1 MQKTL
6 EEIKLESD
14 SNKYLSM
21 NKVIDNI
28 KVKQQNGRLWTPY
41 HDMQLY
47 EYVIK
52 YKFNFYEISNAFQR
66 LCTND
71 KKYEYSEDAVR
82 LHWAFLHSMRHFG
95 QTPDEAYYQRMKLQ
109 YDKEKPKTFKK
120 RVEEKEE
127 IKLSEEEDVKRMKQ
141 EFDKMMKDKYGKD
154 YQDVIEGNKKGNAI
168 SNNNEE
174 NKKDNININNNII
187 ENNEIKVEL
196 DKKEKEEVEQII
208 NETKRKKEEEE
219 NLENNKENVQ
229 TNEKNKED
237 DNNKDNKEN
246 KEEKNEE
253 NKLYDEA
260 DEPEFIK
267 QLFNKQ
273 IPQEILDKLNK
284 DEEKYNK
291 TQEKSNSE
299 TEKISVSISK
309 KIDINQE
316 SSNINQKIETKII
329 IENEEEDL
337 FPIKSNKQK
346 EISEPGRFENINME
360 KELQNTQDFHDYI
373 ASNPEL
379 KKQYDQLNNYCNFA
393 VKSINYLVSKSTGV
407 NNTSSEEAKKIE
419 QTNKQLNELLLEPI
433 IKGTKEK
440 GYTLEDWNKKIEE
453 EENKINF
460 ETTNYDNYMKN
471 APQDEEREIKLNKF
485 KEHLFSFA
493 EKISTEELLEK
504 ITGIINQ
511 NQNNNDDNNSNNINN
526 INNNNEN
533 EGNNNNI
540 ENINNINNI
549 NNLNNNNINLENA
562 VQNFM
567 DNLENNNNIIEDEK
581 SELTKEQSES
591 VNENLNENN
600 GRNTISSIGSLE
612 FPKKYRHVYRGM
624 VYYDEK
630 PNPNDKKNNN
640 SNNRNRNKKKIQDD
654 DEIEED
660 DDEDEDE
667 YNK

>member
-1 MQKTL
+1 MLKTP
-6 EEIKLESD
+6 EEQKLEDD
-14 SNKYLSM
+14 SNKYFYM

-82 LHWAFLHSMRHFG
+82 LHWAFLHSMRHFD

-109 YDKEKPKTFKK
+109 YDKEKPTFKK

-127 IKLSEEEDVKRMKQ
+127 IKLSEEEDIKK
-141 EFDKMMKDKYGKD
+141 MKDEFEQIMKEKYDKD
-154 YQDVIEGNKKGNAI
+154 KDKDKEKKDNEEKI
-168 SNNNEE
+168 NENNENSNNN
-174 NKKDNININNNII
+174 
-187 ENNEIKVEL
+187 KVEL
-196 DKKEKEEVEQII
+196 DKKEQEEVEELI
-208 NETKRKKEEEE
+208 NESKRKKEE
-219 NLENNKENVQ
+219 
-229 TNEKNKED
+229 
-237 DNNKDNKEN
+237 
-246 KEEKNEE
+246 KEEKEEE
-253 NKLYDEA
+253 NDIKEKEETLDNDNKGEAKPKEEKKEDNKLFDEN
-260 DEPEFIK
+260 DEPEYIK

-273 IPQEILDKLNK
+273 IPQDILDKLNK
-284 DEEKYNK
+284 DQGKYNNASPEKPNSINTKDNKEQIFISDKK
-291 TQEKSNSE
+291 TEPNSQ
-299 TEKISVSISK
+299 SPK
-309 KIDINQE
+309 KDIKN
-316 SSNINQKIETKII
+316 I
-329 IENEEEDL
+329 IENDEGDL

-346 EISEPGRFENINME
+346 EISEPGKFQNINME

-373 ASNPEL
+373 ESNPEL

-393 VKSINYLVSKSTGV
+393 VKSINYLVNKSSGF
-407 NNTSSEEAKKIE
+407 NDTSSEEAKKIE
-419 QTNKQLNELLLEPI
+419 KTNKQLNELLLQPI
-433 IKGTKEK
+433 IKETEEK

-453 EENKINF
+453 EENRMTF

-471 APQDEEREIKLNKF
+471 APIDDDRDMKLNKF

-511 NQNNNDDNNSNNINN
+511 NNNEENNINENEENNN
-526 INNNNEN
+526 INDNNNNN
-533 EGNNNNI
+533 VQNNHNI
-540 ENINNINNI
+540 
-549 NNLNNNNINLENA
+549 NNINLENE

-567 DNLENNNNIIEDEK
+567 DNLANNNNIEDEK
-581 SELTKEQSES
+581 SEITKEHSES
-591 VNENLNENN
+591 VNENLTENN
-600 GRNTISSIGSLE
+600 GRNTVSSISSLE

-624 VYYDEK
+624 VYYDDK
-630 PNPNDKKNNN
+630 PNKQDNKNNIKDK
-640 SNNRNRNKKKIQDD
+640 NKKKIQED

-660 DDEDEDE
+660 NDEDEDE
-667 YNK
+667 YNQ

>member
-1 MQKTL
+1 MLKTP
-6 EEIKLESD
+6 EEQKLEDD
-14 SNKYLSM
+14 SNKYFYM

-82 LHWAFLHSMRHFG
+82 LHWAFLHAMRHFD

-120 RVEEKEE
+120 RVEEKEKE
-127 IKLSEEEDVKRMKQ
+127 KLSEEEDIKRMKE
-141 EFDKMMKDKYGKD
+141 EFEKMMKEKYDKENED
-154 YQDVIEGNKKGNAI
+154 KKN
-168 SNNNEE
+168 
-174 NKKDNININNNII
+174 DNSNINNTIKT
-187 ENNEIKVEL
+187 KVEL
-196 DKKEKEEVEQII
+196 DKKEQEEVEELI
-208 NETKRKKEEEE
+208 NETKRKKEEE
-219 NLENNKENVQ
+219 NIDKKNNN
-229 TNEKNKED
+229 NEKEKE
-237 DNNKDNKEN
+237 KEI
-246 KEEKNEE
+246 KEEKNNSE
-253 NKLYDEA
+253 NKDKKNLEEKKDNKLFDEN
-260 DEPEFIK
+260 DEPEYIK
-267 QLFNKQ
+267 QLFNKA
-273 IPQEILDKLNK
+273 IPPEILDKLNK
-284 DEEKYNK
+284 DQGKYNSSP
-291 TQEKSNSE
+291 EKEKDKSKSSSNN
-299 TEKISVSISK
+299 
-309 KIDINQE
+309 INQE
-316 SSNINQKIETKII
+316 TAINTQSSIQNPQKSPNKEINSTSNNKTNT
-329 IENEEEDL
+329 ENEEEDL
-337 FPIKSNKQK
+337 FPIKSSKQK
-346 EISEPGRFENINME
+346 EISEPGKFENINIE

-373 ASNPEL
+373 ESNPEL

-393 VKSINYLVSKSTGV
+393 VKSINYLVNKSTGL
-407 NNTSSEEAKKIE
+407 NDTSSEEAKKIE

-433 IKGTKEK
+433 IKETKEK

-453 EENKINF
+453 EENKMTF

-471 APQDEEREIKLNKF
+471 APKDEDRDIKLNKF

-511 NQNNNDDNNSNNINN
+511 NNSNENDNNENN
-526 INNNNEN
+526 INNN
-533 EGNNNNI
+533 EGNNNINNNEI
-540 ENINNINNI
+540 NINNIQNINANNNI
-549 NNLNNNNINLENA
+549 NNNINLENA

-567 DNLENNNNIIEDEK
+567 NNLENNNNNVEDEK
-581 SELTKEQSES
+581 SEFTKEQSES
-591 VNENLNENN
+591 VNENLTENN
-600 GRNTISSIGSLE
+600 GRNTISSVGSLE
-612 FPKKYRHVYRGM
+612 FPKKYRHVYRGV

-630 PNPNDKKNNN
+630 PNPNDKNKKNNK
-640 SNNRNRNKKKIQDD
+640 NKKKIQED